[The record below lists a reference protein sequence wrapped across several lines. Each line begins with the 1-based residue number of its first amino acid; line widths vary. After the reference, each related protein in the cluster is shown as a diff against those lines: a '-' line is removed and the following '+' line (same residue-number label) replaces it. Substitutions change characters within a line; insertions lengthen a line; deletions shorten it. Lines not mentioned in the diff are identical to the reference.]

1 MNGMMIALII
11 LSAILYLIF
20 ALYFD
25 NKLYKFIWKPG
36 TMILIILLAITESGL
51 STVFSY
57 WVFVALLFS
66 VMGDVFLMLTKK
78 WFIYGLGSFLIAH
91 ILYII
96 GFLVVFSFTFTAS
109 VLFQII
115 LLTIIAVI
123 FYYYLFQNVRKEGG
137 KRLLFAVA
145 CYIFVITTMLTLAI
159 MTGIAILIIAA
170 LLFFVSDSIL
180 AVNRFKVKF
189 QLADYLVMSTYFTA
203 QLLFAISLGGL

>member
-1 MNGMMIALII
+1 MNGMLIALII

-36 TMILIILLAITESGL
+36 TMILIILLAIIESGL

-57 WVFVALLFS
+57 WVLVALLFS
-66 VMGDVFLMLTKK
+66 VMGDILLMLHKK

-91 ILYII
+91 ILYIT
-96 GFLVVFSFTFTAS
+96 GFLVAFSFTFSAS
-109 VLFQII
+109 GLFLII
-115 LLTIIAVI
+115 VLTIIAGV
-123 FYYYLFQNVRKEGG
+123 FYCFLFQNVRKEGG
-137 KRLLFAVA
+137 RRLLFAVA
-145 CYIFVITTMLTLAI
+145 CYMVVITTMLSLAI
-159 MTGIAILIIAA
+159 MTGITIFIVAA
-170 LLFFVSDSIL
+170 LVFFISDSIL